1 LNWSDSYCCIRLARI
16 IITLFENISINTA
29 TDDKKLVIYLNDQ
42 IGEQLF
48 RSCLLANQLH
58 GEHLETSSLLISLS
72 YLIHEK
78 FPQSTKEIF
87 NSLLAKIP
95 NLNTRMFEDFLNLS
109 RPGHQPKDVLKNDKI
124 KKDLF
129 KKLLQPIVGKNVSQ
143 LYKNDIQI
151 RQLQPLILKS
161 NKTENSDE
169 VTSICSLFDL

>member
-1 LNWSDSYCCIRLARI
+1 MNWSDSYCCIRLARI